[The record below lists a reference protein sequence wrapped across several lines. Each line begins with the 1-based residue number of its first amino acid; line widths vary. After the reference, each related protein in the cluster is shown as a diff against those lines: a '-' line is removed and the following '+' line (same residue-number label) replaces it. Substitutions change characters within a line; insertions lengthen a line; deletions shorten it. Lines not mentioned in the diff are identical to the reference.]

1 MKILSTIDALLD
13 ALNRLL
19 DLWRSYRERQAG
31 RAQVEAE
38 QLRKQIEAR
47 RTADEIDRT
56 VADADVNDLRSRM
69 LRYRRD

>member
-1 MKILSTIDALLD
+1 MKILSAIDALLG

-38 QLRKQIEAR
+38 QLRKQVEAR
-47 RTADEIDRT
+47 RTADEIDQA
-56 VADADVNDLRSRM
+56 VADADIADLRSR
-69 LRYRRD
+69 LQPYRRD